1 MIRVLLIVILAL
13 VVICAAAVLVAV
25 IQGKRAKKAKAEAER
40 LHNAFWEIQ
49 KKAERLQKILGE
61 NARIE
66 EKADEER
73 KDLAGA
79 ADSDLAGRAN
89 GLFNGEG

>member
-13 VVICAAAVLVAV
+13 AVICAGAVLVAV
-25 IQGKRAKKAKAEAER
+25 IQGKRAKKAKEEAER

-49 KKAERLQKILGE
+49 KKAERLQKSLGE

-66 EKADEER
+66 EEADGKR
-73 KDLAGA
+73 KELAGA
-79 ADSDLAGRAN
+79 PDSGLAGRAN
-89 GLFNGEG
+89 GLFDGKG